1 MLTYDNSIQFG
12 KGKEPTVV
20 LRNFYPPEDG
30 FVWSSSRWSDVTFG
44 FSAGA
49 GRRDKIADVVLDLD
63 VFKVEGQTGG
73 QNALIYLNGL
83 RVGSHYITRRTTVVI
98 PIDSAVL
105 KPTENVL
112 TFDTPDSRMPSDYGI
127 ADKRL
132 LGIQLFSLKIRPAD

>member
-1 MLTYDNSIQFG
+1 MLTYDNSIQF
-12 KGKEPTVV
+12 KRSKEPTVV

-49 GRRDKIADVVLDLD
+49 GRRKKSADVILDLD
-63 VFKVEGQTGG
+63 AFKVEGQTGG

-83 RVGSHYITRRTTVVI
+83 RVGSININRRTTVVI
-98 PIDSAVL
+98 PIDAAVL
-105 KPTENVL
+105 KPSENVL
-112 TFDTPDSRMPSDYGI
+112 TFDTPDSRTPSDYGI

-132 LGIQLFSLKIRPAD
+132 LGIQLFSMKIRPAD

>member
-1 MLTYDNSIQFG
+1 MLTYANSIQFK
-12 KGKEPTVV
+12 KGKEAPVV

-30 FVWSSSRWSDVTFG
+30 FVWSSSHWSDVTFG

-49 GRRDKIADVVLDLD
+49 GRRKKSADLILDLD
-63 VFKVEGQTGG
+63 VFKVEGQAGG

-83 RVGSHYITRRTTVVI
+83 RVGSHFITRRTNVVI
-98 PIDSAVL
+98 TIDAAVL

-112 TFDTPDSRMPSDYGI
+112 TFDTPDCRTPSDYGI

-132 LGIQLFSLKIRPAD
+132 LGIQLFSMKIRPAD